1 MPASKKAGITRTRPT
16 WRSQRSC
23 AATVS
28 WFIPLPVGTRG
39 RLLDPCAGEG
49 EIASLLGRLLNCETL
64 RSEPRGEAWGCELFP
79 YRAEKVAA
87 RIDKCHIAV
96 WVSCSLT
103 DESVTLL
110 WLNPPYDD
118 DRLGDEKRLELSF
131 LKSTTLELARN
142 VLRGAELDDLQSLFA
157 DEMRVCK
164 LDAGQRHSPMGCP
177 TEISPV
183 LLPMQP
189 LTWLEWMKKHQARGR
204 TSDRSRTG
212 KHGSRALPRQLSIW
226 DNLNP
231 KGK

>member
-49 EIASLLGRLLNCETL
+49 EIASLLGRLHNCETL

-96 WVSCSLT
+96 WDRCSLMRCGCVSWT
-103 DESVTLL
+103 QANGIRPWAAQPRS
-110 WLNPPYDD
+110 
-118 DRLGDEKRLELSF
+118 
-131 LKSTTLELARN
+131 ARYSCQCN
-142 VLRGAELDDLQSLFA
+142 
-157 DEMRVCK
+157 
-164 LDAGQRHSPMGCP
+164 H
-177 TEISPV
+177 
-183 LLPMQP
+183 
-189 LTWLEWMKKHQARGR
+189 
-204 TSDRSRTG
+204 
-212 KHGSRALPRQLSIW
+212 
-226 DNLNP
+226 
-231 KGK
+231 